1 MLKKTPTRMCIACR
15 GRYEKPTLIRLQ
27 QKQKHIVPFCGVG
40 RSFYL
45 CCSCIN
51 DPKKIKGLTKRFAQN
66 EEHFVKF
73 LKEQIE
79 NGEN

>member
-1 MLKKTPTRMCIACR
+1 MLKFQPIRMCIACR
-15 GRYEKPTLIRLQ
+15 GRYEQKSMLRLQ
-27 QKQKHIVPFCGVG
+27 QRGDEIIAYQGFG

-45 CCSCIN
+45 CHECMDN
-51 DPKKIKGLTKRFAQN
+51 KKKIKSLTKRFKQD

-79 NGEN
+79 NG

>member
-1 MLKKTPTRMCIACR
+1 MCVACR
-15 GRYEKPTLIRLQ
+15 GRFEKKSLTRLQ
-27 QKQKHIVPFCGVG
+27 QKEECIVPFQGVG

-45 CCSCIN
+45 CRDCIN
-51 DPKKIKGLTKRFAQN
+51 DTKKIKGLTKRFRQN

-79 NGEN
+79 NG